1 MNIKKTPGSR
11 PEKRNESPSFLKRY
25 EFLLWL
31 QVMLL
36 CIVFLGIVLILAN
49 PPQSGWLSGDR
60 IPFILCGIMAAL
72 SISIFILL
80 YSRFIGPAKKLTGY
94 ILLRQRKE
102 PVEPQKIKKIPQDW
116 KPWFNIITWLF
127 ERMENLENRLDSEKL
142 DQQIGTN
149 LLRRFSWAFERNEI
163 LTRELTAK
171 NVELEKEI
179 ALNQKSNRELKRH
192 RDHLDDLVKE
202 RAADLYKTNKQL
214 EAAIK
219 EAHIQEEIAKKANL
233 AKSQF
238 LANVSHE
245 IRTPLN
251 SIIGFTD
258 LLADSDLK
266 PYQRDFMKTVT
277 KSSDALLNLIN
288 DILDLSKIEADELV
302 LESIDFSLELLA
314 YDVFEMIR
322 PAIGN
327 KPIELV
333 CRIDDGVPSYVK
345 GDATRVRQI
354 LLNLVGNATK
364 FTEKGEI
371 LLSIHR
377 DGESGG
383 RQQIHFKIKDS
394 GIGIPRKKLDLIFDP
409 FQQADGSTT
418 RKYGGT
424 GLGLPISRK
433 LAIAMGGN
441 ISVESD
447 ITVGSVFHFTAW
459 FEKSDKADSWKMAT
473 AGFAGKQ
480 VLIVDDSQS
489 NLDILRSALESSG
502 IRVADLRNGVEVL
515 PTLERA
521 IIAGNPFDCCII
533 DTRMP
538 GMDGYEI
545 ARNIRASKK
554 PVIARLPLIAAS
566 SSLEHEPLLFAKAGY
581 DQSIIKPVR
590 REKLFQVLDEVLKG
604 NKTTGS
610 KQMME
615 KAASIPAADA
625 GGIDQTRILVAE
637 DNPDNRKLIRIML
650 ENAGCEVTLAEN
662 GRKAVDAFL
671 DTPHYFDLVLMDIQ
685 MPEMDGFGALNAIR
699 KKGFK
704 IPVIALTAHA
714 SKEHREECIRA
725 GMDDYLTKPI
735 KKDALTA
742 TLIKHVKKNKA
753 PSSPYERK

>member
-1 MNIKKTPGSR
+1 MNIKKTPGSQ
-11 PEKRNESPSFLKRY
+11 PEKRDESPLFLRRY

-31 QVMLL
+31 QIILL
-36 CIVFLGIVLILAN
+36 CSVSLGIVLMLSK
-49 PPQSGWLSGDR
+49 PPQWGWLSGNR
-60 IPFILCGIMAAL
+60 IPFILYGVMTA
-72 SISIFILL
+72 IFISTILLL
-80 YSRFIGPAKKLTGY
+80 YSRFINPAKKLTGY
-94 ILLRQRKE
+94 ILLRQRKV
-102 PVEPQKIKKIPQDW
+102 PIEPQEIKKIPQEW

-127 ERMENLENRLDSEKL
+127 ERMEDLENSLDSKKL

-149 LLRRFSWAFERNEI
+149 LLRRFSWVFERNEI
-163 LTRELTAK
+163 LARELKSK
-171 NVELEKEI
+171 NVKLEKEI
-179 ALNQKSNRELKRH
+179 ALNKISNRELKLH

-202 RAADLYKTNKQL
+202 RAADLYETNKQL

-219 EAHIQEEIAKKANL
+219 EAHNQAEIAKKANL

-258 LLADSDLK
+258 LLADTGLN
-266 PYQRDFMKTVT
+266 PHQRDFMKTVT

-314 YDVFEMIR
+314 YDVLEMIR
-322 PAIGN
+322 PAIGS

-333 CRIDDGVPSYVK
+333 CRIEDGVPSYVK

-364 FTEKGEI
+364 FTEDGEI
-371 LLSIHR
+371 LLSIHM

-383 RQQIHFKIKDS
+383 RERIHFKIKDS
-394 GIGIPRKKLDLIFDP
+394 GIGISRNKLDLIFDP

-424 GLGLPISRK
+424 GLGLPISKK
-433 LAIAMGGN
+433 LAIAMGGD

-447 ITVGSVFHFTAW
+447 INIGSVFHFTAW
-459 FEKSDKADSWKMAT
+459 FEKSDKGDSWKMAT

-480 VLIVDDSQS
+480 ALIVDDNQS
-489 NLDILRSALESSG
+489 NLDILRSALESAG
-502 IRVADLRNGVEVL
+502 IRVADLRNGMEVL
-515 PTLERA
+515 ATLERA
-521 IIAGNPFDCCII
+521 IITGNLFDCCII
-533 DTRMP
+533 DIRMP

-545 ARNIRASKK
+545 ARKIRASKK
-554 PVIARLPLIAAS
+554 PVIAKLPLIAAS
-566 SSLEHEPLLFAKAGY
+566 SSLEHEPLLFANAGY

-590 REKLFQVLDEVLKG
+590 REKLFQVLNEVLKG
-604 NKTTGS
+604 NKTPGS
-610 KQMME
+610 KQMMNN
-615 KAASIPAADA
+615 AADINAADA
-625 GGIDQTRILVAE
+625 DSFEQTRILVAE
-637 DNPDNRKLIRIML
+637 DSPDNRKLMKIML
-650 ENAGCEVTLAEN
+650 ENAGCVVTLAEN
-662 GRKAVDAFL
+662 GRKAVDTFL
-671 DTPHYFDLVLMDIQ
+671 DMPHYFDLILMDIQ

-699 KKGFK
+699 EKGFK
-704 IPVIALTAHA
+704 IPIIALTAHA

-735 KKDALTA
+735 KKEALKA
-742 TLIKHVKKNKA
+742 TLIKHVK
-753 PSSPYERK
+753 RKHMNRKSRS